1 MLIPND
7 YDSAKAYDGGSF
19 ATIPVGGHVC
29 RVIDAREA
37 TSRNGNPMIEVAV
50 DIAEGGP
57 DDGFYKAIF
66 DSKRASKPDAKWPCV
81 FRTAL
86 LTKDGK
92 TSGFFK
98 GLITAIEE
106 SNAGYNF
113 KATGGDEKTLKGKMV
128 GFNFGEE
135 EWRKTDGSIGT
146 SVKPF
151 YAVSVAKVREGID
164 PPPAKK
170 LKESALSS
178 KGFKEVDEPELPFE

>member
-29 RVIDAREA
+29 RIIDAREA

-98 GLITAIEE
+98 GLSPPLRRATPGITSRPLAATKRR
-106 SNAGYNF
+106 S
-113 KATGGDEKTLKGKMV
+113 KAR
-128 GFNFGEE
+128 
-135 EWRKTDGSIGT
+135 WWAST
-146 SVKPF
+146 SARRNGARLT
-151 YAVSVAKVREGID
+151 AVSVH
-164 PPPAKK
+164 P
-170 LKESALSS
+170 SS
-178 KGFKEVDEPELPFE
+178 PSTP